1 MMRRSPRTR
10 PGKRRT
16 EEAVAVTE
24 GAVDE
29 AVADVVVVVVVDAA
43 GASRGSKKRGLVI
56 DKARDRGHV

>member
-1 MMRRSPRTR
+1 M
-10 PGKRRT
+10 
-16 EEAVAVTE
+16 AVTE